1 MGYRSDVM
9 AVFYTHDITEYPAIK
24 LFIDENMPEFFKGN
38 FEEGSDYMS
47 TFSTTK
53 GLRGIKFNIPSV
65 KWYPSYPE
73 VRQFEQALGKFKEL
87 SAEVDSKWCC
97 EFVRVGEEVEDIE
110 EHQSYNAENLI
121 YVSRTIESDV

>member
-53 GLRGIKFNIPSV
+53 GLRGVKFNIPSV

>member
-1 MGYRSDVM
+1 MGYRSDVV
-9 AVFYTHDITEYPAIK
+9 AVFYTYETTQFPSIK

-38 FEEGSDYMS
+38 DHMSVFE
-47 TFSTTK
+47 TAK

-73 VRQFEQALGKFKEL
+73 VRQFEQTLEKFKEL

>member
-9 AVFYTHDITEYPAIK
+9 AVFYTYDPNEYPAMK
-24 LFIDENMPEFFKGN
+24 LFIDENVPEWFRGEYEGN
-38 FEEGSDYMS
+38 EYMS
-47 TFSTTK
+47 TFETAK

-73 VRQFEQALGKFKEL
+73 VRQFEQALEKFKEL

>member
-9 AVFYTHDITEYPAIK
+9 AVFYTQDPNEFPSIK
-24 LFIDENMPEFFKGN
+24 LFIDENMPEFFKG
-38 FEEGSDYMS
+38 EYEGNEYMS
-47 TFSTTK
+47 TFETAK

-73 VRQFEQALGKFKEL
+73 VKGFEQALEKFKEL

>member
-1 MGYRSDVM
+1 
-9 AVFYTHDITEYPAIK
+9 
-24 LFIDENMPEFFKGN
+24 
-38 FEEGSDYMS
+38 
-47 TFSTTK
+47 
-53 GLRGIKFNIPSV
+53 
-65 KWYPSYPE
+65 
-73 VRQFEQALGKFKEL
+73 L

>member
-1 MGYRSDVM
+1 MGYRSNVM
-9 AVFYTHDITEYPAIK
+9 AVFYTYDPIEYPSIK
-24 LFIDENMPEFFKGN
+24 LFIDENMPELFRGEFEGN
-38 FEEGSDYMS
+38 DYMS
-47 TFSTTK
+47 TFETAK

>member
-9 AVFYTHDITEYPAIK
+9 AVFYTYEANELPAIK
-24 LFIDENMPEFFKGN
+24 LFIDENMPELFRGEFGGN
-38 FEEGSDYMS
+38 DYMS
-47 TFSTTK
+47 TFETAK

>member
-9 AVFYTHDITEYPAIK
+9 AVFYTYDPTEYPAMK
-24 LFIDENMPEFFKGN
+24 LFIDEHIPEFFR
-38 FEEGSDYMS
+38 SDEYMRL
-47 TFSTTK
+47 FS
-53 GLRGIKFNIPSV
+53 GGMPRHVQGIKFNIPSV

-97 EFVRVGEEVEDIE
+97 EFVRLGEEVEDVEERSCSESESLLYVVRSIE
-110 EHQSYNAENLI
+110 CDY
-121 YVSRTIESDV
+121 

>member
-9 AVFYTHDITEYPAIK
+9 AVFYTYDPTEYPAMK
-24 LFIDENMPEFFKGN
+24 LFIDENVPEFFKG
-38 FEEGSDYMS
+38 EYEGNEYMS
-47 TFSTTK
+47 TFETAK
-53 GLRGIKFNIPSV
+53 GLRGIKFTMNGM

-73 VRQFEQALGKFKEL
+73 VKGFEQALEKFKEL

-110 EHQSYNAENLI
+110 EYQSYNAENLL